1 MFRSQFIPLVFAA
14 FLLSPTAFSQTIL
27 QENSTIS
34 VERLSRYDQFIDQNI
49 QNGMIPGA
57 VVMILKNGEV
67 VHQKAFGRSDIANNE
82 PMVKDQ
88 IFYIQS
94 MTKPIVT
101 VAFMMLYE
109 EGHFQLNDPVE
120 KYLPWFKEY
129 KISLDPSKGIA
140 GGTKPAQKKITI
152 ANLLSHTAGF
162 SHGIAAGKLEEEIR
176 TAMYASPQENI
187 ESRVRTLI
195 SQPMIGEPGEQW
207 YYSASP
213 DVLSLLIEKFSG
225 MSSAAFLQQRL
236 FDPLEMKDTGY
247 NLTEDQKSRMVQV
260 HTKDENGK
268 LMLVDRQTPTE
279 GNKVFGGTHGLFS
292 TAEDY
297 SKFTQ
302 MLLNGGESHGIQFLS
317 PKTIEIMTI
326 DQTNGLY
333 RDPGHGFGF
342 GFAVLEDL
350 ADAKSLGSEGQY
362 FWSGAYCTFFFVDPK
377 ENLISIFMTQ
387 MATYDNYWGE
397 KMRQFV
403 YQAIE

>member
-1 MFRSQFIPLVFAA
+1 MFKSKLIKLGIAVFFI
-14 FLLSPTAFSQTIL
+14 STSAFSQTIHSRTS
-27 QENSTIS
+27 EIS
-34 VERLSRYDQFIDQNI
+34 IERLERYDHFIEQSI
-49 QNGMIPGA
+49 QKGAIPGA
-57 VVMILKNGEV
+57 VVMVLKNGEV
-67 VHQKAFGRSDIANNE
+67 VHQKAFGSSDIDSKK
-82 PMVKDQ
+82 PMVEDQ
-88 IFYIQS
+88 IFFIQS

-101 VAFMMLYE
+101 TAFMMLYE
-109 EGHFQLNDPVE
+109 EGYFQLNDPVE
-120 KYLPWFKEY
+120 KYLPWFKDL
-129 KISLDPSKGIA
+129 KIAIDPSKGIA
-140 GGTKPAQKKITI
+140 GGTKPAQNKVTI

-176 TAMYASPQENI
+176 TAIYGSPQENI
-187 ESRVRTLI
+187 ESRVRTLVN
-195 SQPMIGEPGEQW
+195 QPLIGEPGEQW

-225 MSSAAFLQQRL
+225 MTTAEFLQERI
-236 FDPLEMKDTGY
+236 FDPLDMKDTGY
-247 NLTEDQKSRMVQV
+247 NLTDDQKSRMVQV

-268 LMLVDRQTPTE
+268 LIKVERQTPTE

-297 SKFTQ
+297 SKFTT

-326 DQTNGLY
+326 DQANGLY
-333 RDPGHGFGF
+333 NSPGHGFGF

-350 ADAKSLGSEGQY
+350 ADAKALGSVGQY

-387 MATYDNYWGE
+387 MANYDNYWGE